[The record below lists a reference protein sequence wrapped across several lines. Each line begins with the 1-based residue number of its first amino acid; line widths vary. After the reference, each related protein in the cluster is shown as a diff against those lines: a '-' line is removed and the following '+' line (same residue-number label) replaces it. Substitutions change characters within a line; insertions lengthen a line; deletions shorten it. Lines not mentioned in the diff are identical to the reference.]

1 MWLYWSEATSVNTP
15 YILKMGDTYISL
27 AHEGAGRYEEKKS
40 VFLAFATPISSEEE
54 AQAFITRI
62 RAEYPDARH
71 HVYAYI
77 LREGNKT
84 RYSDD
89 GEPSGTGG
97 MPVLDI
103 IRKGGITDAAVVVVR
118 YYGGTLLGTGG
129 LVRAYTAS
137 AKDAVFSATPIRY
150 RMADLVRLRVSYP
163 DYQKITSILQ
173 TVSVTDTAFGEV
185 VTLTVRV
192 ESTRSSEVIAALC
205 AQTSGRCDTEVI
217 GKTFCGEML

>member
-1 MWLYWSEATSVNTP
+1 MSINTP
-15 YILKMGDTYISL
+15 GISKMGDTYISL
-27 AHEGAGRYEEKKS
+27 AHEGTGRYEEKKS
-40 VFLAFATPISSEEE
+40 VFLAFAAPISSEEE

-71 HVYAYI
+71 HVYAYV

-97 MPVLDI
+97 MPVLDL

-118 YYGGTLLGTGG
+118 YFGGTLLGTGG

-137 AKDAVFSATPIRY
+137 AKDAISVATPIRY
-150 RMADLVRLRVSYP
+150 RMADLIRLLVSYP
-163 DYQKITSILQ
+163 DYQKIASILQ
-173 TVSVTDTAFGEV
+173 TVSVTETAFGEG
-185 VTLTVRV
+185 VTLTMRV
-192 ESTRSSEVIAALC
+192 ESTRSGEVLAALC
-205 AQTSGRCDTEVI
+205 AQTSGRCETEII
-217 GKTFCGEML
+217 GKTFCSEML